1 MHSELSIK
9 KMFSKLNVFVIA
21 LFVGFSIQ
29 SSSAHTYKTG
39 ECPTVEPMGDFN
51 MKKVCSLCRLLRIP
65 QHFVYRIE
73 IEHIPEPT
81 TCLISL
87 CRSSKGQFC
96 LYIFGFPTSA
106 HNMCVVYSNI
116 LRKRYNKYPI
126 YDSLDWTI
134 NVFSFSCRSGFTS
147 FPPHRLLCYL
157 KQHRR
162 SSEIDKQR
170 SIRHN

>member
-96 LYIFGFPTSA
+96 LYIFGFLLVHIICLLFTQIFSERDIINTQSMTLWTEPLMYSPSA
-106 HNMCVVYSNI
+106 VDLVLLLFRH
-116 LRKRYNKYPI
+116 
-126 YDSLDWTI
+126 TA
-134 NVFSFSCRSGFTS
+134 SFVT
-147 FPPHRLLCYL
+147 
-157 KQHRR
+157 
-162 SSEIDKQR
+162 
-170 SIRHN
+170 

>member
-116 LRKRYNKYPI
+116 LRKRYNTQ
-126 YDSLDWTI
+126 SMTLWTEPLMYSPSA
-134 NVFSFSCRSGFTS
+134 VDLVLLLFRHTASFVT
-147 FPPHRLLCYL
+147 
-157 KQHRR
+157 
-162 SSEIDKQR
+162 
-170 SIRHN
+170 